1 MNQRGFILPSPTM
14 IMAGVILALSISNVI
29 FVNLYRSTADEY
41 AQFKAD
47 VSAQQVALA
56 REAER
61 AKAESERVNADTV
74 AGLRASL
81 ERLRAGAGR
90 ITVRVPTDCNPA
102 SLRPVSTAAEGLDA
116 ATTERVVSA
125 QQCEAIAN
133 NAVFDASQMMWLQDW
148 VRKQHEVKP

>member
-14 IMAGVILALSISNVI
+14 IMAGVIIALSLSNVI
-29 FVNLYRSTADEY
+29 LFKLYRSEVNEY
-41 AQFKAD
+41 AQFKVD

-61 AKAESERVNADTV
+61 AKAESERINADTV

-90 ITVRVPTDCNPA
+90 IVVRVPTDCGTTG
-102 SLRPVSTAAEGLDA
+102 LRPVPTSTSGLDA
-116 ATTERVVSA
+116 ATVEREVSA

-148 VRKQHEVKP
+148 ARKQSEVR